1 MGQPKVANSIM
12 VKMPSID
19 VNTDINTINNKNIG
33 IYLKSII
40 VVMTPFSYAI

>member
-12 VKMPSID
+12 VKMPSTE
-19 VNTDINTINNKNIG
+19 VNTDINTINNKNIN

-40 VVMTPFSYAI
+40 VVISPLTYAV